1 MTPQLFTVTERTRI
15 NPETYTLAAEA
26 QDGTPFAFAPG
37 QFNMLYVFGKGEIPI
52 SISGEPER
60 TDRVIHT
67 VQDVGAV
74 SHAFCELKPGDS
86 FGLRGPFGRG
96 WPVEAAK
103 GRDLLLMAGG
113 LGLAPLRPVLY
124 HVLANRDDFERVVL
138 LYGARNLERLLFEE
152 ELREW
157 RTRFDLEILV
167 TLDLHDPR
175 WHGRVGV
182 VTSLGRPA
190 SQMID
195 MSEAVA
201 FVCGPHIMMRFSVRE
216 LRKRGMNDE
225 RIYISAERNM
235 KCAVGHCGHCQF
247 GPMFLCKDGP
257 VFSYAE
263 LKPWLEVREL

>member
-1 MTPQLFTVTERTRI
+1 MIPKLFKVTERKQL
-15 NPETYTLAAEA
+15 NPETFTLAAESE
-26 QDGTPFAFAPG
+26 DGSPFSFGPG

-74 SHAFCELKPGDS
+74 SHAFCELQPGES

-96 WPVEAAK
+96 WPVEEAK
-103 GRDLLLMAGG
+103 GRDVLLMAGG

-124 HVLANRDDFERVVL
+124 HVLANRDDYNRVVV
-138 LYGARNLERLLFEE
+138 LYGARNRERLLFED
-152 ELREW
+152 ELRQW
-157 RTRFDLEILV
+157 RQRFDLEIMV
-167 TLDLHDPR
+167 TLDLANPK

-190 SQMID
+190 SQMVD

-201 FVCGPHIMMRFSVRE
+201 FVCGPHIMMRFSARE
-216 LRKRGMNDE
+216 LLKRGISAD
-225 RIYISAERNM
+225 RLYISAERNM

-247 GPMFLCKDGP
+247 GPKFLCKDGP
-257 VFSYAE
+257 VFAYSE
-263 LKPWLEVREL
+263 LSPWLEVREL